1 MGAIIIK
8 LSDKNK
14 RLISS
19 LAKELGGNVLS
30 ISEDQYE
37 DFALG
42 VAMDKVKRNEN
53 VGRKDIYRQFPK

>member
-42 VAMDKVKRNEN
+42 VAMDKVKTNEN
-53 VGRKDIYRQFPK
+53 VSRKDIYRQFPK